1 MALDNPEDEV
11 SPLWQVALADGKYRE
26 CPYLQSNRQG
36 QCPHFRRYG
45 PLRCFL
51 CGYQDG
57 LEDGYAMGEHD
68 GYHTGYNDGRN
79 EEDFSEEIDLE
90 EERNAGLD

>member
-11 SPLWQVALADGKYRE
+11 SALWEVAIADGKYRE

-45 PLRCFL
+45 PLRCFI

-57 LEDGYAMGEHD
+57 LEDGYD
-68 GYHTGYNDGRN
+68 YGYEDGRN
-79 EEDFSEEIDLE
+79 EPNFDAEIAEE
-90 EERNAGLD
+90 EERNAGMD

>member
-11 SPLWQVALADGKYRE
+11 SPLWQVAFADNKYRE

-36 QCPHFRRYG
+36 QCAYFRQYG
-45 PLRCFL
+45 PLRCFV

-57 LEDGYAMGEHD
+57 LMDGYD
-68 GYHTGYNDGRN
+68 YGYEDGRN
-79 EEDFSEEIDLE
+79 EPNFEDMIAEQED
-90 EERNAGLD
+90 RYAGMD

>member
-11 SPLWQVALADGKYRE
+11 SPLWKVALADGKYRE
-26 CPYLQSNRQG
+26 CPYLQGNRQG

-57 LEDGYAMGEHD
+57 LEDGYD
-68 GYHTGYNDGRN
+68 YGYEDGRN
-79 EEDFSEEIDLE
+79 EPNFEAEIAEE
-90 EERNAGLD
+90 EERYEGMD

>member
-1 MALDNPEDEV
+1 MALDHPEDEV
-11 SPLWQVALADGKYRE
+11 SPLWQMAIADGKYRE

-45 PLRCFL
+45 PLRCFI

-57 LEDGYAMGEHD
+57 LEDGYEMGEHD
-68 GYHTGYNDGRN
+68 GHTAGYFEGRN
-79 EEDFSEEIDLE
+79 EEGFDREIELE
-90 EERNAGLD
+90 RLRWEAMD

>member
-11 SPLWQVALADGKYRE
+11 SALWEVAIADGKYRE

-36 QCPHFRRYG
+36 QCHHFRRYG
-45 PLRCFL
+45 PTRCFI

-57 LEDGYAMGEHD
+57 LEDGYD
-68 GYHTGYNDGRN
+68 YGYEDGRT
-79 EEDFSEEIDLE
+79 EELFERELNE
-90 EERNAGLD
+90 EERYAGMD

>member
-11 SPLWQVALADGKYRE
+11 SPLWQMAIADGKYSE

-36 QCPHFRRYG
+36 QCPHFRKYG
-45 PLRCFL
+45 PTRCFI

-57 LEDGYAMGEHD
+57 LEDGYD
-68 GYHTGYNDGRN
+68 YGYIDGR
-79 EEDFSEEIDLE
+79 EEPDFGAELE
-90 EERNAGLD
+90 EERWEAMD

>member
-1 MALDNPEDEV
+1 MALDNPEGQV
-11 SPLWQVALADGKYRE
+11 SALFEVALADNKYRE

-57 LEDGYAMGEHD
+57 LEDGYMMGVHD
-68 GYHTGYNDGRN
+68 GYTDGYYDGRAD
-79 EEDFSEEIDLE
+79 EDFADEIARE
-90 EERNAGLD
+90 EERYAGMD

>member
-1 MALDNPEDEV
+1 MALDHPEDEV
-11 SPLWQVALADGKYRE
+11 PALWKVAVYDGKYRE

-57 LEDGYAMGEHD
+57 LEDGYD
-68 GYHTGYNDGRN
+68 YGYEDGRN
-79 EEDFSEEIDLE
+79 EPNFDEEIALE
-90 EERNAGLD
+90 EERNAGMD

>member
-11 SPLWQVALADGKYRE
+11 PTLWKVAVYDGKYRE

-36 QCPHFRRYG
+36 QCPHFRQYG
-45 PLRCFL
+45 PLRCFV

-57 LEDGYAMGEHD
+57 LEDGYD
-68 GYHTGYNDGRN
+68 YGYEDGRN
-79 EEDFSEEIDLE
+79 EPNFEAEIAEE
-90 EERNAGLD
+90 EERNAGMD